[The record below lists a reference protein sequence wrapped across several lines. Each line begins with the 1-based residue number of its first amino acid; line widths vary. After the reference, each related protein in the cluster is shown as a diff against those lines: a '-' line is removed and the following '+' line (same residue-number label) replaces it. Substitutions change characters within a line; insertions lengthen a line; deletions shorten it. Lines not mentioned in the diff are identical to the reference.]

1 MSTLLESLYH
11 QSYLLRK
18 EYDYEK
24 AAYLEAVKRAPMNG
38 DVAEGDC
45 WYPIRFGNT
54 SYNIANQ
61 LVVDVFYDG
70 IQPEDTSSDFE
81 PGKIVNFF
89 CFENGQMRV
98 LNHNCTVSRIQD
110 YRMEIAVNSMP
121 TMIALQNLA
130 SHNKIGVLLG
140 IDDYSYQVM
149 QSSLRQV
156 RERNEE
162 AFANLRSVLIG
173 DRQPTFRDNHFNRIP
188 WLNTSQNTA
197 IAKVLNA
204 RETAIV
210 HGPPGTG
217 KTTTLVEAI
226 SETLKRE
233 TQVLVCAPSNAA
245 VDWISEQL
253 YRRGIGVLRIGN
265 PLRINDVMMQ
275 CSYEYRYGNHP
286 DYLELFSVRSSLRE
300 IKSNPKLGDKERNKI
315 RKLQHRE
322 MELEVKI
329 REDLFATSGVIAC
342 TLIGSANRLMER
354 RHFGTVFID
363 EAAQALE
370 AACWTAILKAD
381 RVVLAGDHQQLPP
394 TIKCHE
400 AAQDGLERTL
410 MQKMVKNKSACV
422 TLLDVQYRMNKDIM
436 DFSSRHFYHGKL
448 KADPSVADRLVSPID
463 KPLMWVDTS
472 KCDFGE
478 QQSRS
483 LSRSNHEEAKLL
495 MKTLMDYVKLI
506 GMEHLLREQVDF
518 GLISPYKAQVRLL
531 RKYMRNNKMLK
542 PLRHQI
548 TINTVDGF
556 QGQERDVI
564 LISLVRDNASG
575 SIGFLNDLRRM
586 NVAITRAKM
595 KLIVFGNAETMAK
608 TKFYEKLVEYFQER
622 GDFITIESPQPSE
635 PILTNDE
642 KKPKTLL

>member
-1 MSTLLESLYH
+1 MSQLFESLQH
-11 QSYLLRK
+11 QSDLLRK

-24 AAYLEAVKRAPMNG
+24 AAYLEAVKRAPLNG
-38 DVAEGDC
+38 EVAEGDC
-45 WYPIRFGNT
+45 WYPIRLGNT

-61 LVVDVFYDG
+61 LVVDIYFDG
-70 IQPEDTSSDFE
+70 AQPEESNSDFE

-89 CFENGQMRV
+89 SIENGQMRV
-98 LNHNCTVSRIQD
+98 LNHNCTVSRIKD
-110 YRMEIAVNSMP
+110 FRMEIAVNNMP
-121 TMIALQNLA
+121 TMMALQNIA
-130 SHNKIGVLLG
+130 SHAKIGILMG

-156 RERNEE
+156 RDRNDED
-162 AFANLRSVLIG
+162 FVNLRSVLIG
-173 DRQPTFRDNHFNRIP
+173 EKQPSFRDLHLNHIP
-188 WLNTSQNTA
+188 WLNASQNA
-197 IAKVLNA
+197 AVAKVLNA

-217 KTTTLVEAI
+217 KTTTLIEAI

-253 YRRGIGVLRIGN
+253 FRRGISVLRIGN

-286 DYLELFSVRSSLRE
+286 DYLELFSIRSSLRE
-300 IKSNPKLGDKERNKI
+300 IKSRPKLGDKEHNQI

-329 REDLFATSGVIAC
+329 REELFATSGVIAC
-342 TLIGSANRLMER
+342 TLIGSANHLMER

-370 AACWTAILKAD
+370 AACWTAILKAE
-381 RVVLAGDHQQLPP
+381 RVIFAGDHQQLPP
-394 TIKCHE
+394 TVKCKEAGHE
-400 AAQDGLERTL
+400 GLERTL
-410 MQKMVKNKSACV
+410 MQKVVKSKPSCV
-422 TLLDVQYRMNKDIM
+422 TLLDVQYRMNREIM
-436 DFSSRHFYHGKL
+436 EFSSRQFYHGKL
-448 KADPSVADRLVSPID
+448 KADPSVANRLVSPID

-483 LSRSNHEEAKLL
+483 ISYSNHEEAKLL

-506 GMEHLLREQVDF
+506 GMEHLLREQTDF
-518 GLISPYKAQVRLL
+518 GIISPYKAQVRLL
-531 RKYMRNNKMLK
+531 RKYMRNNKMLR
-542 PLRHQI
+542 PLRQQI

-564 LISLVRDNASG
+564 LISMVRDNESG
-575 SIGFLNDLRRM
+575 NIGFLNDLRRM
-586 NVAITRAKM
+586 NVAITRARM
-595 KLIVFGNAETMAK
+595 KLIVFGNAETLSK
-608 TKFYEKLVEYFQER
+608 TKFYEKLVTYFQEH
-622 GDFITIESPQPSE
+622 GDFVTMEPQETNNGSPSF
-635 PILTNDE
+635 
-642 KKPKTLL
+642 

>member
-1 MSTLLESLYH
+1 MMIPSL
-11 QSYLLRK
+11 QKQAELLRREYEFEK
-18 EYDYEK
+18 E
-24 AAYLEAVKRAPMNG
+24 AYLETVRRAPMG
-38 DVAEGDC
+38 GEVAEGDC
-45 WYPIRFGNT
+45 WYPVRLGNT

-61 LVVDVFYDG
+61 LVVDVFFDG
-70 IQPEDTSSDFE
+70 AQPEESSSDFE
-81 PGKIVNFF
+81 PGKVVNFF
-89 CFENGQMRV
+89 SIENGQMRV
-98 LNHNCTVSRIQD
+98 LSHNCVVSSIREL
-110 YRMEIAVNSMP
+110 RMEVAVNSMP
-121 TMIALQNLA
+121 TMMALQNLA
-130 SHNKIGVLLG
+130 SRTKVGVLLG
-140 IDDYSYQVM
+140 IDDYTYQVM

-156 RERNEE
+156 
-162 AFANLRSVLIG
+162 G
-173 DRQPTFRDNHFNRIP
+173 DRNDESFVHLRDVLLGEAQPEFRSLHHAAMP
-188 WLNTSQNTA
+188 WLNASQNA
-197 IAKVLNA
+197 AVNKVLDA

-233 TQVLVCAPSNAA
+233 LQVLVCAPSNAA

-253 YRRGIGVLRIGN
+253 YRRGIPVLRIGN

-275 CSYEYRYGNHP
+275 CSYEYRYASHP
-286 DYLELFSVRSSLRE
+286 DYLELFGVRNSLRE
-300 IKSNPKLGDKERNKI
+300 IKSRPKLGDKEHNQI

-329 REDLFATSGVIAC
+329 REELFANSGVIAC
-342 TLIGSANRLMER
+342 TLIGSANRLLER

-381 RVVLAGDHQQLPP
+381 RVVFAGDHQQLPP

-400 AAQDGLERTL
+400 AGKEGLEKTL
-410 MQKMVKNKSACV
+410 MQKLVKSKPSCV
-422 TLLDVQYRMNKDIM
+422 TLLDVQYRMNRDIM
-436 DFSSRHFYHGKL
+436 EFSSRHFYHGKL
-448 KADPSVADRLVSPID
+448 KADPSVAERLVSPID
-463 KPLMWVDTS
+463 KPLLWVDTS

-506 GMEHLLREQVDF
+506 GMERLLREQTDF
-518 GLISPYKAQVRLL
+518 GIISPYKAQVRLL
-531 RKYMRNNKMLK
+531 RKYLRNNKMLK

-548 TINTVDGF
+548 SVNTVDGF

-564 LISLVRDNASG
+564 LISMVRDNESG
-575 SIGFLNDLRRM
+575 NIGFLNDLRRM
-586 NVAITRAKM
+586 NVAITRARM
-595 KLIVFGNAETMAK
+595 KLIIFGNAETLSK
-608 TKFYEKLVEYFQER
+608 TKFYEKLVAYFQER
-622 GDFITIESPQPSE
+622 GDFISIENN
-635 PILTNDE
+635 ND
-642 KKPKTLL
+642 

>member
-1 MSTLLESLYH
+1 MSQLFESLQK
-11 QSYLLRK
+11 QSDLLRK
-18 EYDYEK
+18 EYEFEK

-38 DVAEGDC
+38 EVAEGDC
-45 WYPIRFGNT
+45 WYPIRLGNT

-61 LVVDVFYDG
+61 LVVDVYYDG
-70 IQPEDTSSDFE
+70 EQPEESNSDFE

-89 CFENGQMRV
+89 SFENNQMRV
-98 LNHNCTVSRIQD
+98 LNYNCTVSRIHEF
-110 YRMEIAVNSMP
+110 RMEIAVNSMP
-121 TMIALQNLA
+121 TLMVLQNLA
-130 SHNKIGVLLG
+130 SRSKIGILLG
-140 IDDYSYQVM
+140 IDDYTYQVM

-156 RERNEE
+156 KDRNDEG
-162 AFANLRSVLIG
+162 FVKLRSVLIG
-173 DRQPTFRDNHFNRIP
+173 DLQPAFRDLHYASIP
-188 WLNTSQNTA
+188 WLNASQNA
-197 IAKVLNA
+197 AVSKVLNA

-253 YRRGIGVLRIGN
+253 YRRGISVLRIGN

-286 DYLELFSVRSSLRE
+286 DYLELFSIRSSLRE
-300 IKSNPKLGDKERNKI
+300 IKSRPKLGDKEHNQI

-329 REDLFATSGVIAC
+329 REELFATTSVIAC
-342 TLIGSANRLMER
+342 TLIGSANRLLER

-381 RVVLAGDHQQLPP
+381 RVIFAGDHQQLPP
-394 TIKCHE
+394 TVKCKE
-400 AAQDGLERTL
+400 AGREGLEHTL
-410 MQKMVKNKSACV
+410 MQKVVKSKPSCV
-422 TLLDVQYRMNKDIM
+422 TLLDVQYRMNQDIM
-436 DFSSRHFYHGKL
+436 EFSSRHFYHGRL
-448 KADPSVADRLVSPID
+448 KADPAVASRLVSPID
-463 KPLMWVDTS
+463 KPLMWIDTS
-472 KCDFGE
+472 KCEFSE
-478 QQSRS
+478 QQNRS

-506 GMEHLLREQVDF
+506 GMEHLLREQTDF
-518 GLISPYKAQVRLL
+518 GIISPYKAQVRLL

-542 PLRHQI
+542 PIKSQI
-548 TINTVDGF
+548 SINTVDGF

-564 LISLVRDNASG
+564 LISMVRDNVTG
-575 SIGFLNDLRRM
+575 NIGFLNDLRRM

-595 KLIVFGNAETMAK
+595 KLIIFGNAETLSK
-608 TKFYEKLVEYFQER
+608 TKFYEKLIAYFEER
-622 GDFITIESPQPSE
+622 GDFVSVELDP
-635 PILTNDE
+635 
-642 KKPKTLL
+642 

>member
-1 MSTLLESLYH
+1 MSQLFESLQY
-11 QSYLLRK
+11 QSDLLRK
-18 EYDYEK
+18 EYEYEK
-24 AAYLEAVKRAPMNG
+24 AEYLEAVKRAPLNG
-38 DVAEGDC
+38 EVAEGDC
-45 WYPIRFGNT
+45 WYPIRLGNT

-61 LVVDVFYDG
+61 LVVDVYFDG
-70 IQPEDTSSDFE
+70 IQPEDSSSEFE

-89 CFENGQMRV
+89 SIENGQMRV

-110 YRMEIAVNSMP
+110 FRMEIAVNNMP
-121 TMIALQNLA
+121 TMMALQNIA
-130 SHNKIGVLLG
+130 SRGKIGVLLG

-156 RERNEE
+156 KDRSDEI
-162 AFANLRSVLIG
+162 FVNLRSVLIG
-173 DRQPTFRDNHFNRIP
+173 DRQPSFRDLHHNHIP
-188 WLNTSQNTA
+188 WLNASQNA
-197 IAKVLNA
+197 AVAKVLNA

-253 YRRGIGVLRIGN
+253 FRRGISVLRIGN
-265 PLRINDVMMQ
+265 PLRINDVMME
-275 CSYEYRYGNHP
+275 CSYEYRYANHP

-300 IKSNPKLGDKERNKI
+300 IKSRPKLGDKEHNQI

-329 REDLFATSGVIAC
+329 REELFATSGVIAC
-342 TLIGSANRLMER
+342 TLIGSANHLMER

-370 AACWTAILKAD
+370 AACWTAILKAE
-381 RVVLAGDHQQLPP
+381 RVVFAGDHQQLPP
-394 TIKCHE
+394 TVKCKEAGHE
-400 AAQDGLERTL
+400 GLERTL
-410 MQKMVKNKSACV
+410 MQKVVKSKPLCV
-422 TLLDVQYRMNKDIM
+422 TLLDVQYRMNRDIM
-436 DFSSRHFYHGKL
+436 EFSSRQFYHGKL
-448 KADPSVADRLVSPID
+448 KADPSVADRVVSPID

-472 KCDFGE
+472 RCDFGE

-506 GMEHLLREQVDF
+506 GMEHLLREQTDF
-518 GLISPYKAQVRLL
+518 GIISPYKAQVRLL
-531 RKYMRNNKMLK
+531 RKYMRNNKMLR

-575 SIGFLNDLRRM
+575 NIGFLNDLRRM

-595 KLIVFGNAETMAK
+595 KLIVFGNAETMSK

-622 GDFITIESPQPSE
+622 GDFVTVQP
-635 PILTNDE
+635 DE
-642 KKPKTLL
+642 TLPAS

>member
-1 MSTLLESLYH
+1 MSQLFESLQH
-11 QSYLLRK
+11 QSDLLRK

-24 AAYLEAVKRAPMNG
+24 AAYLEAVKRAPLNG
-38 DVAEGDC
+38 EVAEGDC
-45 WYPIRFGNT
+45 WYPIRLGNT

-61 LVVDVFYDG
+61 LVVDIYFDG
-70 IQPEDTSSDFE
+70 IQPEDSSSDFE

-89 CFENGQMRV
+89 SIENGQMRV
-98 LNHNCTVSRIQD
+98 LNHNCTVSRIQEF
-110 YRMEIAVNSMP
+110 RMEIAVNNMP
-121 TMIALQNLA
+121 TMMALQNIA
-130 SHNKIGVLLG
+130 SRGKIGVLLG

-156 RERNEE
+156 RDRSNED
-162 AFANLRSVLIG
+162 FVNLRGVLIG
-173 DRQPTFRDNHFNRIP
+173 DRQPSFRDLHYNHIP
-188 WLNTSQNTA
+188 WLNASQNA
-197 IAKVLNA
+197 AVSKVLNA

-253 YRRGIGVLRIGN
+253 FRRGISVLRIGN

-275 CSYEYRYGNHP
+275 CSYEYRYANHP
-286 DYLELFSVRSSLRE
+286 DYLELFGIRNSLRE
-300 IKSNPKLGDKERNKI
+300 IKSRPRLGDKEHNQI

-322 MELEVKI
+322 MELEMKI
-329 REDLFATSGVIAC
+329 REELFACSGVIAC
-342 TLIGSANRLMER
+342 TLIGSANHLLER

-381 RVVLAGDHQQLPP
+381 RVVFAGDHQQLPP
-394 TIKCHE
+394 TIKNNE
-400 AAQDGLERTL
+400 AAREGLAQTL
-410 MQKMVKNKSACV
+410 MQKVVRSKPSCV
-422 TLLDVQYRMNKDIM
+422 TLLDVQYRMNQDIM
-436 DFSSRHFYHGKL
+436 EFSSRHFYHGKL

-463 KPLMWVDTS
+463 TPLMWLDTS
-472 KCDFGE
+472 QCDFGE

-506 GMEHLLREQVDF
+506 GMEHLLREQTDF
-518 GLISPYKAQVRLL
+518 GIISPYKAQVRLL
-531 RKYMRNNKMLK
+531 RKYLRNNRMLK

-548 TINTVDGF
+548 SVNTVDGF

-564 LISLVRDNASG
+564 LISMVRDNTSG

-586 NVAITRAKM
+586 NVAITRARM
-595 KLIVFGNAETMAK
+595 KLIIFGNAETLRK
-608 TKFYEKLVEYFQER
+608 TKFYERLIEYFEER
-622 GDFITIESPQPSE
+622 GDFVQVVTA
-635 PILTNDE
+635 NDANCF
-642 KKPKTLL
+642 LSAN

>member
-1 MSTLLESLYH
+1 MSQLFESLQK
-11 QSYLLRK
+11 QSDLLRK
-18 EYDYEK
+18 EYEFEK

-38 DVAEGDC
+38 EVAEGDC
-45 WYPIRFGNT
+45 WYPIRLGNT

-61 LVVDVFYDG
+61 LVVDVYYDG
-70 IQPEDTSSDFE
+70 EQPEESNSDFE

-89 CFENGQMRV
+89 SFENNQMRV
-98 LNHNCTVSRIQD
+98 LNYNCTVSRIHEF
-110 YRMEIAVNSMP
+110 RMEIAVNSMP
-121 TMIALQNLA
+121 TLMVLQNLA
-130 SHNKIGVLLG
+130 SRSKIGILLG
-140 IDDYSYQVM
+140 IDDYTYQVM

-156 RERNEE
+156 KDRNDEG
-162 AFANLRSVLIG
+162 FVKLRSVLIG
-173 DRQPTFRDNHFNRIP
+173 DLQPAFRDLHYASIP
-188 WLNTSQNTA
+188 WLNASQNA
-197 IAKVLNA
+197 AVSKVLNA

-253 YRRGIGVLRIGN
+253 YRRGISVLRIGN

-286 DYLELFSVRSSLRE
+286 DYLELFSIRSSLRE
-300 IKSNPKLGDKERNKI
+300 IKSRPKLGDKEHNQIRN
-315 RKLQHRE
+315 LQPRE

-329 REDLFATSGVIAC
+329 REELFATTSVIAC
-342 TLIGSANRLMER
+342 TLIGSANRLLER

-381 RVVLAGDHQQLPP
+381 RVIFAGDHQQLPP
-394 TIKCHE
+394 TVKCKE
-400 AAQDGLERTL
+400 AGREGLEHTL
-410 MQKMVKNKSACV
+410 MQKVVKSKPSCV
-422 TLLDVQYRMNKDIM
+422 TLLDVQYRMNQDIM
-436 DFSSRHFYHGKL
+436 EFSSRHFYHGRL
-448 KADPSVADRLVSPID
+448 KADPAVASRLVSPID
-463 KPLMWVDTS
+463 KPLMWIDTS
-472 KCDFGE
+472 KCEFSE
-478 QQSRS
+478 QQNRS

-506 GMEHLLREQVDF
+506 GMEHLLREQTDF
-518 GLISPYKAQVRLL
+518 GIISPYKAQVRLL

-542 PLRHQI
+542 PIKSQI
-548 TINTVDGF
+548 SINTVDGF

-564 LISLVRDNASG
+564 LISMVRDNVTG
-575 SIGFLNDLRRM
+575 NIGFLNDLRRM

-595 KLIVFGNAETMAK
+595 KLIIFGNAETLSK
-608 TKFYEKLVEYFQER
+608 TKFYEKLIAYFEER
-622 GDFITIESPQPSE
+622 GDFVSVELDP
-635 PILTNDE
+635 
-642 KKPKTLL
+642 

>member
-1 MSTLLESLYH
+1 MSQLFESLQK
-11 QSYLLRK
+11 QSDLLRK
-18 EYDYEK
+18 EYEFEK
-24 AAYLEAVKRAPMNG
+24 ATYLEAIQRAPLNG

-45 WYPIRFGNT
+45 WYPIRLGNT

-61 LVVDVFYDG
+61 LVVDVFFDG
-70 IQPEDTSSDFE
+70 AQPEDSNSDFE

-89 CFENGQMRV
+89 SIENGQIRV

-110 YRMEIAVNSMP
+110 FRMEIAVNNMP

-130 SHNKIGVLLG
+130 SRNKIGILLG
-140 IDDYSYQVM
+140 IDDYSYQIM

-156 RERNEE
+156 KERNDEG
-162 AFANLRSVLIG
+162 FVNLRSTLIG
-173 DRQPTFRDNHFNRIP
+173 EKQPAFRDNHFNTIP
-188 WLNTSQNTA
+188 WLNASQNA
-197 IAKVLNA
+197 AVGKVLNA

-217 KTTTLVEAI
+217 KTTTLMEAI

-253 YRRGIGVLRIGN
+253 YRRGISVLRIGN

-286 DYLELFSVRSSLRE
+286 DYLELFSIRSSLRE
-300 IKSNPKLGDKERNKI
+300 IKSKPKLGEKEHNQI

-329 REDLFATSGVIAC
+329 REELFATSGVIAC
-342 TLIGSANRLMER
+342 TLIGTANRLMER

-381 RVVLAGDHQQLPP
+381 RVIFAGDHQQLPP
-394 TIKCHE
+394 TVKCKEAGHE
-400 AAQDGLERTL
+400 GLERTL
-410 MQKMVKNKSACV
+410 MQKVVRSKPSCV
-422 TLLDVQYRMNKDIM
+422 TLLDVQYRMNQDIM
-436 DFSSRHFYHGKL
+436 EFSSRHFYHGKL
-448 KADPSVADRLVSPID
+448 KADPSVAHRLVSPID
-463 KPLMWVDTS
+463 KALMWIDTS
-472 KCDFGE
+472 KCHFEE
-478 QQSRS
+478 QQNRN
-483 LSRSNHEEAKLL
+483 LSRLNHEEAKLL

-506 GMEHLLREQVDF
+506 GMERLLREQTDF
-518 GLISPYKAQVRLL
+518 GIISPYKAQVRLL
-531 RKYMRNNKMLK
+531 RKYLRNNKMLK
-542 PLRHQI
+542 PLRNQI
-548 TINTVDGF
+548 SVNTVDGF

-564 LISLVRDNASG
+564 LISMVRDNANG
-575 SIGFLNDLRRM
+575 NIGFLNDLRRM
-586 NVAITRAKM
+586 NVAITRARM
-595 KLIVFGNAETMAK
+595 KLIIFGNAETLGK
-608 TKFYEKLVEYFQER
+608 KKFYEKLIAYFEEK
-622 GDFITIESPQPSE
+622 GDFLQVELEEQ
-635 PILTNDE
+635 
-642 KKPKTLL
+642 KP

>member
-1 MSTLLESLYH
+1 MFESL
-11 QSYLLRK
+11 QKQRELLQK
-18 EYDYEK
+18 EYEFEK
-24 AAYLEAVKRAPMNG
+24 AAYLEAVQRAPMNG

-45 WYPIRFGNT
+45 WYPVRLGNT

-61 LVVDVFYDG
+61 LVTDVFFDG
-70 IQPEDTSSDFE
+70 TQPEESSSDFE
-81 PGKIVNFF
+81 PGKIINFF
-89 CFENGQMRV
+89 SFENGKMRV
-98 LNHNCTVSRIQD
+98 LNFNCTVSRVQEF
-110 YRMEIAVNSMP
+110 RMEIAVNTAALM
-121 TMIALQNLA
+121 ALQNLA
-130 SHNKIGVLLG
+130 SRSKIGVLLG
-140 IDDYSYQVM
+140 IDDYTYQVM
-149 QSSLRQV
+149 QHSLRQV
-156 RERNEE
+156 KDRNDEG
-162 AFANLRSVLIG
+162 FAILRGVLIG
-173 DRQPTFRDNHFNRIP
+173 DRQPTFRDLRHAPMP
-188 WLNTSQNTA
+188 WLNASQNA
-197 IAKVLNA
+197 AVSKVLNA

-253 YRRGIGVLRIGN
+253 FRRGISVLRIGN

-275 CSYEYRYGNHP
+275 CSYEYRYANHP
-286 DYLELFSVRSSLRE
+286 DYLELFGIRNSLRE
-300 IKSNPKLGDKERNKI
+300 IKSRPRLGDKEHNQI

-322 MELEVKI
+322 MELEMKI
-329 REDLFATSGVIAC
+329 REELFACSGVIAC
-342 TLIGSANRLMER
+342 TLIGSANHLLER

-381 RVVLAGDHQQLPP
+381 RVVFAGDHQQLPP
-394 TIKCHE
+394 TIKNNE
-400 AAQDGLERTL
+400 AAREGLAQTL
-410 MQKMVKNKSACV
+410 MQKVVRSKPSCV
-422 TLLDVQYRMNKDIM
+422 TLLDVQYRMNQDIM
-436 DFSSRHFYHGKL
+436 EFSSRHFYHGKL

-463 KPLMWVDTS
+463 TPLMWLDTS
-472 KCDFGE
+472 QCDFGE

-506 GMEHLLREQVDF
+506 GMEHLLREQTDF
-518 GLISPYKAQVRLL
+518 GIISPYKAQVRLL
-531 RKYMRNNKMLK
+531 RKYLRNNRMLK

-548 TINTVDGF
+548 SVNTVDGF

-564 LISLVRDNASG
+564 LISMVRDNTSG

-586 NVAITRAKM
+586 NVAITRARM
-595 KLIVFGNAETMAK
+595 KLIIFGNAETLRK
-608 TKFYEKLVEYFQER
+608 TKFYERLIEYFEER
-622 GDFITIESPQPSE
+622 GDFVQVVTA
-635 PILTNDE
+635 NDANCF
-642 KKPKTLL
+642 LSAN

>member
-1 MSTLLESLYH
+1 MSQLFESLQY
-11 QSYLLRK
+11 QSDLLRK
-18 EYDYEK
+18 EYEYEK
-24 AAYLEAVKRAPMNG
+24 AEYLEAVKRAPLNG
-38 DVAEGDC
+38 EVAEGDC
-45 WYPIRFGNT
+45 WYPIRLGNT

-61 LVVDVFYDG
+61 LVVDVYFDG
-70 IQPEDTSSDFE
+70 IQPEDSSSEFE

-89 CFENGQMRV
+89 SIENGQMRV

-110 YRMEIAVNSMP
+110 FRMEIAVNNMP
-121 TMIALQNLA
+121 TMMALQNIA
-130 SHNKIGVLLG
+130 SRGKIGVLLG

-156 RERNEE
+156 KDRSDEI
-162 AFANLRSVLIG
+162 FVNLRSVLIG
-173 DRQPTFRDNHFNRIP
+173 DRQPSFRDLHHNHIP
-188 WLNTSQNTA
+188 WLNASQNA
-197 IAKVLNA
+197 AVAKVLNA

-253 YRRGIGVLRIGN
+253 FRRGISVLRIGN
-265 PLRINDVMMQ
+265 PLRINDVMME
-275 CSYEYRYGNHP
+275 CSYEYRYANHP

-300 IKSNPKLGDKERNKI
+300 IKSRPKLGDKEHNQI

-329 REDLFATSGVIAC
+329 REELFATSGVIAC
-342 TLIGSANRLMER
+342 TLIGSANHLMER

-370 AACWTAILKAD
+370 AACWTAILKAE
-381 RVVLAGDHQQLPP
+381 RVVFAGDHQQLPP
-394 TIKCHE
+394 TVKCKEAGHE
-400 AAQDGLERTL
+400 GLERTL
-410 MQKMVKNKSACV
+410 MQKVVKSKPLCV
-422 TLLDVQYRMNKDIM
+422 TLLDVQYRMNRDIM
-436 DFSSRHFYHGKL
+436 EFSSRQFYHGKL
-448 KADPSVADRLVSPID
+448 KADPSVADRVVSPID

-472 KCDFGE
+472 RCDFGE

-483 LSRSNHEEAKLL
+483 LSRSTHEEAKLL

-506 GMEHLLREQVDF
+506 GMEHLLREQTDF
-518 GLISPYKAQVRLL
+518 GIISPYKAQVRLL
-531 RKYMRNNKMLK
+531 RKYMRNNKMLR

-575 SIGFLNDLRRM
+575 NIGFLNDLRRM

-595 KLIVFGNAETMAK
+595 KLIVFGNAETMSK

-622 GDFITIESPQPSE
+622 GDFVTVQP
-635 PILTNDE
+635 DE
-642 KKPKTLL
+642 TLPAS

>member
-1 MSTLLESLYH
+1 MSHPLESLYL
-11 QSYLLRK
+11 QSDLLRK
-18 EYDYEK
+18 EYEYEK
-24 AAYLEAVKRAPMNG
+24 AEYLEAVKRAPMNG

-45 WYPIRFGNT
+45 WYPIRLGNT

-61 LVVDVFYDG
+61 LVVDVYYDG
-70 IQPEDTSSDFE
+70 AQPEDTSSDFE

-89 CFENGQMRV
+89 SIENGQMRV
-98 LNHNCTVSRIQD
+98 LNFNCTVSRVQD
-110 YRMEIAVNSMP
+110 YRMEIAVSSRNILM
-121 TMIALQNLA
+121 ALENLA
-130 SHNKIGVLLG
+130 SRGKIGVLLG

-156 RERNEE
+156 RERTDED
-162 AFANLRSVLIG
+162 FVNLRNVLIG
-173 DRQPTFRDNHFNRIP
+173 DKQPTFRDLHTNRIP
-188 WLNTSQNTA
+188 WLNASQNA
-197 IAKVLNA
+197 AVSRVLNA

-226 SETLKRE
+226 SETLRRE

-253 YRRGIGVLRIGN
+253 YRRGISVLRIGN
-265 PLRINDVMMQ
+265 PLRINDVMME
-275 CSYEYRYGNHP
+275 CSYEYRYANHP

-300 IKSNPKLGDKERNKI
+300 IKCRPKLGDKEHNQI

-329 REDLFATSGVIAC
+329 REELFATSGVIAC
-342 TLIGSANRLMER
+342 TLIGSAHHLMER

-394 TIKCHE
+394 TVKCEEAGHE
-400 AAQDGLERTL
+400 GLERTL
-410 MQKMVKNKSACV
+410 MQKVVKNKPACV
-422 TLLDVQYRMNKDIM
+422 TLLDVQYRMNRDIM
-436 DFSSRHFYHGKL
+436 EFSSRQFYHGQL
-448 KADPSVADRLVSPID
+448 KAAPSVADRVVSPID

-472 KCDFGE
+472 RCDFGE

-495 MKTLMDYVKLI
+495 IKTLMDYVKLI

-518 GLISPYKAQVRLL
+518 GIISPYKAQVRLL

-548 TINTVDGF
+548 SINTVDGF

-575 SIGFLNDLRRM
+575 NIGFLNDLRRM
-586 NVAITRAKM
+586 NVAITRARM
-595 KLIVFGNAETMAK
+595 KLIVFGNAETMSK

-622 GDFITIESPQPSE
+622 GDFVIVQP
-635 PILTNDE
+635 DE
-642 KKPKTLL
+642 TLPAS

>member
-1 MSTLLESLYH
+1 MFESLQK
-11 QSYLLRK
+11 QSELLRK
-18 EYDYEK
+18 EYEFEK
-24 AAYLEAVKRAPMNG
+24 AAYLETVKRAPMKG

-45 WYPIRFGNT
+45 WYPIRLGNT

-61 LVVDVFYDG
+61 LVVDVFFDG
-70 IQPEDTSSDFE
+70 AQPEESGSDFE

-89 CFENGQMRV
+89 SIENGQLRV
-98 LNHNCTVSRIQD
+98 LNYQCTVSRIQD
-110 YRMEIAVNSMP
+110 FRMEIAVNNMN
-121 TMIALQNLA
+121 TMMALQNLA
-130 SHNKIGVLLG
+130 SRSKIGVLLG
-140 IDDYSYQVM
+140 IDDYTYQVM

-156 RERNEE
+156 KDRNDEV
-162 AFANLRSVLIG
+162 FVNLRSVLIG
-173 DRQPTFRDNHFNRIP
+173 ERQPAFRDLHYAPMP
-188 WLNTSQNTA
+188 WLNASQNA
-197 IAKVLNA
+197 AVSMVLNA

-253 YRRGIGVLRIGN
+253 FRRGISVLRIGN

-275 CSYEYRYGNHP
+275 CSYEYRYANHP
-286 DYLELFSVRSSLRE
+286 DYLELFGIRNALRE
-300 IKSNPKLGDKERNKI
+300 LKSRPRLGDKEHNQI

-329 REDLFATSGVIAC
+329 REELFGTSGVIAC
-342 TLIGSANRLMER
+342 TLIGSANRLLER

-381 RVVLAGDHQQLPP
+381 RVIFAGDHQQLPP
-394 TIKCHE
+394 TIKCQE
-400 AAQDGLERTL
+400 AAREGLDKTL
-410 MQKMVKNKSACV
+410 MQKVVRSKPSCI
-422 TLLDVQYRMNKDIM
+422 TLLDVQYRMNQDIM
-436 DFSSRHFYHGKL
+436 EFSSRHFYHGKL
-448 KADPSVADRLVSPID
+448 KADPAVADRLVSPID
-463 KPLMWVDTS
+463 TALMWLDTS
-472 KCDFGE
+472 QCDFGE

-506 GMEHLLREQVDF
+506 GMEHLLREQTDF
-518 GLISPYKAQVRLL
+518 GIISPYKAQVRLL
-531 RKYMRNNKMLK
+531 RKYLRNNRMLK

-548 TINTVDGF
+548 TVNTVDGF

-564 LISLVRDNASG
+564 LISMVRDNESG
-575 SIGFLNDLRRM
+575 QIGFLHDLRRM
-586 NVAITRAKM
+586 NVAITRARM
-595 KLIVFGNAETMAK
+595 KLIIFGNAETLGK
-608 TKFYEKLVEYFQER
+608 TKFYEKLVAYFQEK
-622 GDFITIESPQPSE
+622 GDFVQVQNLNPETAESH
-635 PILTNDE
+635 
-642 KKPKTLL
+642 

>member
-1 MSTLLESLYH
+1 MFESLLK
-11 QSYLLRK
+11 QSELLRK
-18 EYDYEK
+18 EYEFEK
-24 AAYLEAVKRAPMNG
+24 AAYLETVKRAPMKG

-45 WYPIRFGNT
+45 WYPIRLGNT

-61 LVVDVFYDG
+61 LVVDVFFDG
-70 IQPEDTSSDFE
+70 AQPEESGSDFE

-89 CFENGQMRV
+89 SIENGQLRV
-98 LNHNCTVSRIQD
+98 LNYQCTVSRIQD
-110 YRMEIAVNSMP
+110 FRMEIAVNNMN
-121 TMIALQNLA
+121 TMMALQNLT
-130 SHNKIGVLLG
+130 SRSKIGVLLG
-140 IDDYSYQVM
+140 IDDYTYQVM

-156 RERNEE
+156 KDRNDEV
-162 AFANLRSVLIG
+162 FVNLRSVLIG
-173 DRQPTFRDNHFNRIP
+173 ERQPAFRDLHHAPMP
-188 WLNTSQNTA
+188 WLNASQNA
-197 IAKVLNA
+197 AVSMVLNA

-253 YRRGIGVLRIGN
+253 FRRGISVLRIGN

-275 CSYEYRYGNHP
+275 CSYEYRYANHP
-286 DYLELFSVRSSLRE
+286 DYLELFGIRNSLRE
-300 IKSNPKLGDKERNKI
+300 LKSRPRLGDKEHNQI

-329 REDLFATSGVIAC
+329 REELFGTSGVIAC
-342 TLIGSANRLMER
+342 TLIGSANRLLER

-381 RVVLAGDHQQLPP
+381 RVIFAGDHQQLPP
-394 TIKCHE
+394 TIKCQE
-400 AAQDGLERTL
+400 AAREGLDKTL
-410 MQKMVKNKSACV
+410 MQKVVRSKPSCI
-422 TLLDVQYRMNKDIM
+422 TLLDVQYRMNQDIM
-436 DFSSRHFYHGKL
+436 EFSSRHFYHGKL
-448 KADPSVADRLVSPID
+448 KADPTVADRLVSPID
-463 KPLMWVDTS
+463 TALMWLDTS
-472 KCDFGE
+472 QCDFGE

-506 GMEHLLREQVDF
+506 GMEHLLREQTDF
-518 GLISPYKAQVRLL
+518 GIISPYKAQVRLL
-531 RKYMRNNKMLK
+531 RKYLRNNRMLK

-548 TINTVDGF
+548 TVNTVDGF

-564 LISLVRDNASG
+564 LISMVRDNESG
-575 SIGFLNDLRRM
+575 QIGFLHDLRRM
-586 NVAITRAKM
+586 NVAITRARM
-595 KLIVFGNAETMAK
+595 KLIIFGNAETLGK
-608 TKFYEKLVEYFQER
+608 TKFYEKLVAYFQEK
-622 GDFITIESPQPSE
+622 GDFVQVQNLNPETAESH
-635 PILTNDE
+635 
-642 KKPKTLL
+642 